1 MNKLIKYTT
10 LILALISFS
19 CKDLLEVT
27 PRQSLD
33 TSVALTTQDGIN
45 AAVTSAYSN
54 LKNSAI
60 YGRDLLAIA
69 ECLSDDAR
77 VINRAGGRFVSEAQN
92 VINNHLG
99 GWARYYITI
108 NEVNLVLKA
117 LPTSDFTQAQKDG
130 IEGEMKFLRALLYF
144 NLSRVYAFEPKVI
157 VAFTNKGGVPLL
169 LEGVNSLSEITFP
182 ARASVEDVYKQIYK
196 DLTDAVA
203 KAPLAGGPNKAT
215 KAAAN
220 ALFARVALYNQ
231 DYENAIKYSTDALA
245 GGVGRFVGNNEYVAA
260 WRSNSNPES
269 IFEVLFQTRQESLG
283 VNDALQSAYT
293 SIASVSQAAALAASR
308 PNPLPVANGWG
319 AVVPTTAFLALNVAT
334 DVRRGLYQDGLN
346 RSSSVVVECTK
357 FLGKSGVVYM
367 DNVPVIRMSELYLI
381 RAEANARLATPNLVS
396 ALADINVIRVRA
408 GLPASAASTQ
418 AAILTEMETQRR
430 LELAFEGH
438 RWFDLKRWGRDV
450 LKTTGN
456 VVYGDTRTLAALPNA
471 EIIANKNLVQN
482 SGY

>member
-1 MNKLIKYTT
+1 M
-10 LILALISFS
+10 S

-33 TSVALTTQDGIN
+33 TSTALSTQDGIN

-54 LKNSAI
+54 LKNVSL

-69 ECLSDDAR
+69 ECLGDDAR
-77 VINRAGGRFVSEAQN
+77 IINRAGGRFVNEGQN

-99 GWARYYITI
+99 GWARYYIVI
-108 NEVNLVLKA
+108 NEINLVLKA
-117 LPTSDFTQAQKDG
+117 LPGSSFTQVQKDG
-130 IEGEMKFLRALLYF
+130 LEGEMKFLRALMYF
-144 NLSRVYAFEPKVI
+144 NLSRIYAYEPKVL
-157 VAFTNKGGVPLL
+157 VALTNKGGVPIL
-169 LEGVNSLSEITFP
+169 LEGVDDPSQISFP
-182 ARASVEDVYKQIYK
+182 NRATVAEVYTQMYK

-203 KAPLAGGPNKAT
+203 KAPASGGPNKAT

-231 DYENAIKYSTDALA
+231 DYENAIKYATDALA

-269 IFEVLFQTRQESLG
+269 IFEILFQTRQESLG

-293 SIASVSQAAALAASR
+293 SIASVSQASALAASR

-346 RSSSVVVECTK
+346 RSGSVVPENTK

-367 DNVPVIRMSELYLI
+367 DNVPVIRVSELYLI
-381 RAEANARLATPNLVS
+381 RAEANAQLATPNLTS
-396 ALADINVIRVRA
+396 ALADINVIRVRS
-408 GLPASAASTQ
+408 GLTASTASTQ
-418 AAILTEMETQRR
+418 ATVLAEMELQRR

-438 RWFDLKRWGRDV
+438 RWFDLKRWRRDV
-450 LKTTGN
+450 VKTTGN
-456 VVYGDTRTLAALPNA
+456 VTYGDTRTIAAIPNS

-482 SGY
+482 AGY